1 MQVSLVSWGM
11 KDRKCKVKIG
21 DKGLSENSGLLILFP
36 QSVKRQQ
43 GENKHSDVKRAVAL
57 RLLGSSPDGKL
68 VLPSALGLFPRL
80 C

>member
-21 DKGLSENSGLLILFP
+21 DKGLSENSGLLIFFP
-36 QSVKRQQ
+36 RKEKGREGQ
-43 GENKHSDVKRAVAL
+43 NKHSDVKRAVAL
-57 RLLGSSPDGKL
+57 HLLGSSPDGKL
-68 VLPSALGLFPRL
+68 VLHSALGLFPRL